1 MRKEGE
7 RQEKVLTRRG
17 KTRIEEK
24 WNREPYDEGTARK
37 NDQRADHNIHKYTY
51 TIYICIDTYIYTYI
65 YL

>member
-24 WNREPYDEGTARK
+24 WNREPDDESTARK
-37 NDQRADHNIHKYTY
+37 KDQRADHNMY
-51 TIYICIDTYIYTYI
+51 IYICTYIHTYTYRYI
-65 YL
+65 